1 MPVLALEAPA
11 EMDGLLLQKML
22 SKTDQSQKRAKIF
35 TEKELRK
42 ATNRFSETKVVGSG
56 GHGIVYKGILKDGTA
71 VAIKVSKRTDRAQI
85 TQFINEVIVLSQVIH
100 PNVVKLLGCCLET
113 PVPLLVYEFI
123 TSNTLY
129 HHLHDEG
136 KIIKKLI

>member
-1 MPVLALEAPA
+1 
-11 EMDGLLLQKML
+11 ML

-56 GHGIVYKGILKDGTA
+56 GYGIVYKGILKDGTA

-100 PNVVKLLGCCLET
+100 PNVVKLLGYCLET

-123 TSNTLY
+123 TNNTLY